1 MKPTLLALG
10 TALLAGLTSTSAVAQ
25 TSIYVNDAATAG
37 DIYTSA
43 PGSDATGTGSAAAP
57 FASVSRAVAAAAPGA
72 TIFVDAGRYQQAILL
87 DKPVSLQGAGDSLSS
102 PASATIFSDG
112 PRTADNVYTGVPA
125 LTVAA
130 SGSAAQPMR
139 ISRMSLR
146 RYDYGIYGNL
156 TGSSISYVVFE
167 DLDVFKC
174 YRQGI
179 ELGGNVSDLTFRR
192 VSIRFTR
199 IQSATAGGGAP
210 SVSGNNYGRGLF
222 FNGADAGADKRNLLI
237 EDSAFEQNRRAGID
251 VNERATSNLVV
262 RRNRFYGNLG
272 PALALLKVAGQRDA
286 GGTYTSIGALIEDN
300 VIQDNADNGFELKSC
315 TGNGLESG
323 PGSFVVRRNRIAR
336 GLAQPTNLV
345 ADNAAIAVVDRDRLV
360 AGRPSFND
368 DLTTS
373 GLWIEGNV
381 IRGYRSTAFALFNRN
396 GFGIVLEGSNHQV
409 RHNVVTRC
417 QLGIQVQDRPAT
429 TEEQSTAY
437 FDIPRNQLLVSSGVM
452 VQENLVDTCDVASI
466 RAVNLTNPA
475 NVALNWL
482 GSNVIS
488 DIRGASG
495 TGGLVRT
502 LTPGFGFPEVSSS
515 APTGR
520 LQFSPF
526 LNSPTDVS
534 VEFGFQPDLSYLR
547 VAANVPD
554 ALPAGNMQEAAV
566 AILDGGTIEAEGGTY
581 NESVTVTKN
590 VTLLQTN
597 PSIIL
602 RDLTLNGSGKA
613 LTLGAPL
620 TLSGSLTLT
629 VGFVNSSATNLLT
642 LADGSSSTEGNASSY
657 VQGPVSKV
665 GGTAFVFPL
674 GRNGVWARLGIS
686 APTAS
691 STFTAEYFAQA
702 YATQTAEPGLAT
714 ISRVEYW
721 NLERPAG
728 SGAVAVRLFWEDGGR
743 SGITSLP
750 ELRVARFDGSQWL
763 SEGNGGTSGSAGAG
777 SVASAAAVG
786 GFGPFTFGS
795 TSPINPLPV
804 ELTAFRAEAAGEGR
818 ARLYWTTAQE
828 KDNRGFD
835 VERALNGREWQRVGF
850 VAGHGTSTSTQQYS
864 FLDASGLSEVVYY
877 RLRQIDFDGQAKYSS
892 VVAVQ
897 LTGKAGQLA
906 LYPNPARNE
915 LTIQLPAAGATQA
928 TVQVLDAVGRTVWT
942 TTAPVTGQRLELQLA
957 GHVKPGLYVVR
968 VSGKGL
974 PTSARQLQVE

>member
-1 MKPTLLALG
+1 MKPIILALG
-10 TALLAGLTSTSAVAQ
+10 TALLAGLTSTSTVAQ
-25 TSIYVNDAATAG
+25 TSLYVNDAATTG
-37 DIYTSA
+37 DVYTSA

-57 FASVSRAVAAAAPGA
+57 FATVNRAVAAATAGA
-72 TIFVDAGRYQQAILL
+72 TIFVDAGRYQQLVII

-112 PRTADNVYTGVPA
+112 PRTADNVYDVVPA
-125 LTVAA
+125 ISVAA
-130 SGSAAQPMR
+130 SGTTAQPIR
-139 ISRMSLR
+139 ISRLSLR

-156 TGSSISYVVFE
+156 TGSQISNVVFE

-179 ELGGNVSDLTFRR
+179 ELGGNVSNLTFRR

-210 SVSGNNYGRGLF
+210 SVSGNIYGRGLF
-222 FNGADAGADKRNLLI
+222 FNGADAGADKNNLLI
-237 EDSAFEQNRRAGID
+237 ENSAFEQNRRAGID
-251 VNERATSNLVV
+251 VNERATSGLIV
-262 RRNRFYGNLG
+262 RGCRFYGNLG

-286 GGTYTSIGALIEDN
+286 GGNYTSIGALIEDN
-300 VIQDNADNGFELKSC
+300 VIQDNADNGLELKSC
-315 TGNGLESG
+315 TGTGLASG
-323 PGSFVVRRNRIAR
+323 PGSFVVRRNRITR

-345 ADNAAIAVVDRDRLV
+345 ADNAAIAVVDRDRLI
-360 AGRPSFND
+360 AGRPSYND

-373 GLWIEGNV
+373 GLWIESNT
-381 IRGYRSTAFALFNRN
+381 IRGYRSTAFALLNRN

-429 TEEQSTAY
+429 TSEQATPY

-452 VQENLVDTCDVASI
+452 VQENLVDTCDVVSI
-466 RAVNLTNPA
+466 RAINLTNPA
-475 NVALNWL
+475 NAALNWL

-502 LTPGFGFPEVSSS
+502 LTGSFTEVSSL

-526 LNSPTDVS
+526 LNSKTDVS
-534 VEFGFQPDLSYLR
+534 AEAGFQPDLSYLR

-590 VTLLQTN
+590 ITLLQTN
-597 PSIIL
+597 AALTL

-629 VGFVNSSATNLLT
+629 AGFINSSAANLLT
-642 LADGSSSTEGNASSY
+642 LADGSSSTEGNAGSY

-665 GGTAFVFPL
+665 GSTAFVFPL
-674 GRNGVWARLGIS
+674 GKSGVWARLGIS

-702 YATQTAEPGLAT
+702 YSSQAADPSLTN

-728 SGAVAVRLFWEDGGR
+728 SGAVAVRLYWENGSR
-743 SGITSLP
+743 SGINSLP
-750 ELRVARFDGSQWL
+750 ELRVARFDGSQWQN
-763 SEGNGGTSGSAGAG
+763 EGNGGTTGSAAAG
-777 SVASAAAVG
+777 SVASAGPVS

-795 TSPINPLPV
+795 ISPINPLPV
-804 ELTAFRAEAAGEGR
+804 ELTSFRAEAAGEGR

-850 VAGHGTSTSTQQYS
+850 VAGHGTTTSAQQYS
-864 FLDASGLSEVVYY
+864 FLDASGLSDVVYY
-877 RLRQIDFDGQAKYSS
+877 RLRQVDFDGQAKYSS

-897 LTGKAGQLA
+897 LTGGKGQLA

-915 LTIQLPAAGATQA
+915 LTIQLPATSATQA

-942 TTAPVTGQRLELQLA
+942 TTAPVVGQRLELQLA

-968 VSGKGL
+968 VSGRGL
-974 PTSARQLQVE
+974 PNSARQLRVE